1 MMAVVLLAGIG
12 LLLAGLVTVGLGIQL
27 DLSFGNTLI
36 LTGAIAACTGMIML
50 SLWAVARELKKIAR
64 RLGAGMTAEPR
75 MEAVAAPPARRHEAA
90 EDGASF
96 SREQR
101 GLDLD
106 ELEAAM
112 HPSAPWVEEAPVRDR
127 GRNEGTAMPEP
138 AEAAPAAK
146 PRRNLMFSSSSR
158 KERGPAQAG
167 PAEPSSMADL
177 LGPTPP
183 PPLQSADVPPPP
195 LPPSLDDDWPR
206 PGRTRGPEAPP
217 SPPPPQQRR
226 GGRAPP
232 TFTEANAGPAGP
244 ERYAP
249 AGRKES
255 RAGVKILKS
264 GVVDGMAYSLFSD
277 GSIEA
282 QMPEGM
288 MRFSS
293 IDELRSHLDQRS

>member
-27 DLSFGNTLI
+27 ELSFGNTLI

-50 SLWAVARELKKIAR
+50 SLWTVARELKKIAQ
-64 RLGAGMTAEPR
+64 RLVAGTAAEPR
-75 MEAVAAPPARRHEAA
+75 METAAAPPARRHEAA
-90 EDGASF
+90 EDGASYG
-96 SREQR
+96 REQR

-112 HPSAPWVEEAPVRDR
+112 HPSAPWGEETPVRDR

-146 PRRNLMFSSSSR
+146 QRRNLMFSSSR
-158 KERGPAQAG
+158 KERGPAQG
-167 PAEPSSMADL
+167 RPAEPTMADL
-177 LGPTPP
+177 LGPLPPP
-183 PPLQSADVPPPP
+183 PPLAEIPPPP
-195 LPPSLDDDWPR
+195 LPPALDDDWPR
-206 PGRTRGPEAPP
+206 PGRGRAPEAPP
-217 SPPPPQQRR
+217 APPPSPPQQRR

-232 TFTEANAGPAGP
+232 TFTEADPGPAGP
-244 ERYAP
+244 DRYAP

-255 RAGVKILKS
+255 RAGIKILKS
-264 GVVDGMAYSLFSD
+264 GIVDGMAYSLFSD

-288 MRFSS
+288 MRFTS